1 MKYLKCFV
9 NVILIVTL
17 AAGLISCGGSKP
29 DSGGPKV
36 KAGALEKPAPV
47 GNAKIDKF
55 IGDVFS
61 LLEEV
66 QKMKESLAEINATL
80 SDINNHPVGPLEWMK
95 EDIMR
100 SLAKAKDATKQ
111 LDPAALVEALK
122 GKIYG
127 MVDNAKKTKDGLD
140 YIKTTA
146 ESLLQTLPEQPAEA
160 KTLGMKAPKALK
172 AIKATGAPLKAI
184 PGEVKALATE
194 AQNVLESCEK
204 LLSSIGN

>member
-1 MKYLKCFV
+1 
-9 NVILIVTL
+9 
-17 AAGLISCGGSKP
+17 
-29 DSGGPKV
+29 
-36 KAGALEKPAPV
+36 
-47 GNAKIDKF
+47 
-55 IGDVFS
+55 
-61 LLEEV
+61 
-66 QKMKESLAEINATL
+66 
-80 SDINNHPVGPLEWMK
+80 
-95 EDIMR
+95 
-100 SLAKAKDATKQ
+100 
-111 LDPAALVEALK
+111 
-122 GKIYG
+122 

-146 ESLLQTLPEQPAEA
+146 ESLLQTLPELPAEA